1 MKMDFKTIQE
11 FHWLTKIVI
20 LLTAFVFALILVAYI
35 ATVTG
40 LSNIS
45 QGLFPPVVYLSW
57 ILMGGFLIILIIIII
72 HMVIIRIKR
81 WIEKYM
87 DTLVEGKNINDR
99 SDARLALICNK
110 IDDIEKKV
118 DNIEQIL
125 ENVSE

>member
-1 MKMDFKTIQE
+1 MDFKTIQE

-99 SDARLALICNK
+99 SDAKLALICNK

>member
-99 SDARLALICNK
+99 SDAKLALICNK

>member
-1 MKMDFKTIQE
+1 MDFKTIQE